1 MLDFERS
8 VVFVDKPPGIS
19 SHQVSE
25 IVKRLLKQNKAG
37 HLGTLDPNV
46 TGLLIVALNK
56 ATKIFSFLELRKEYI
71 AIMHLH
77 KDVEEEKLLEA
88 FERFT
93 GKIVQIPP
101 RRSAVKRVAREREIY
116 KLSLIEKDGKEVLF
130 DVECQS
136 GTYIRKLCSD
146 IGDYLKIGAHLVELR
161 RIKQGKATIERAV
174 KLQEIEDAS
183 YFYFNEGKEEML
195 SKILHPVEEIVDL
208 KKIEV
213 KEEFLQR
220 IKSGQ
225 QVKKYWVKSCE
236 DFEKNETIAL
246 YCDQKLIGFAK
257 TLFKKEE
264 IEKLEDFKQITKT
277 LRIL

>member
-8 VVFVDKPPGIS
+8 VVFVDKPPKIS

-25 IVKRLLKQNKAG
+25 IVKRLLKQKKAG

-46 TGLLIVALNK
+46 TGLLIVTLNK
-56 ATKIFSFLELRKEYI
+56 STKVFSFLKQQKEYI

-77 KDVEEEKLLEA
+77 KDVDEEKLKEA
-88 FERFT
+88 FENFT
-93 GKIVQIPP
+93 GKIVQVPP

-116 KLSLIEKDGKEVLF
+116 KISLIEKDGKDVLF
-130 DVECQS
+130 DVECQA

-146 IGDYLKIGAHLVELR
+146 IGNYLKVGAHLVELR
-161 RIKQGKATIERAV
+161 RIKQGKVTIEKAV

-213 KEEFLQR
+213 KEKFVQK
-220 IKSGQ
+220 IINGQ
-225 QVKKYWVKSCE
+225 QIKKSWIKGCE
-236 DFEKNETIAL
+236 DFDKDEVVAL
-246 YCDQKLIGFAK
+246 FSNKRLIGFAK
-257 TLFKKEE
+257 TIFKKEE
-264 IEKLEDFKQITKT
+264 LKNLEEEKQITKT